1 MTSPNKTVGRA
12 MFILLATA
20 ALAAADTTPPV
31 PGTVNYVEG
40 QVTLNGENLP
50 APNAGPVAVETNQVL
65 DTAQGKA
72 ELLLSP
78 GVFLRLGDEA
88 ELRMV
93 SPGPPAIA
101 VEMVHGDSIL
111 EVDQLL
117 KGVGLSILM
126 DGATTYIAKQ
136 GLYVF
141 GGDQRFIGVLDG
153 EATVHQGSAHVTLKK
168 ARGAMLISGQ
178 RLKSQKLDL
187 SVTERHPLY
196 IWSAL
201 RSADL
206 AQANIQAAQAIL
218 AFGGPY
224 DEGWYWDASLDCFD
238 FVPVDGI
245 FYNSFGWGFYSP
257 VTVSKGPHPVRHPLP
272 IHAPI
277 KTARSASLGLASNGR
292 ATSSAPARSGGSNSG
307 HTGGGGGGFSGGG
320 GSHMG
325 GGGGGGRR

>member
-12 MFILLATA
+12 MFILLAAA

-50 APNAGPVAVETNQVL
+50 APYPGPVAVETNQVL

-78 GVFLRLGDEA
+78 GVFLRLGEDA
-88 ELRMV
+88 EMRMV
-93 SPGPPAIA
+93 SSGAPAIA
-101 VEMVHGDSIL
+101 VEMARGDSIL
-111 EVDQLL
+111 EVEQLL
-117 KGVGLSILM
+117 KGVGLSVLM
-126 DGATTYIAKQ
+126 DGSTTDIAKQ

-153 EATVHQGSAHVTLKK
+153 EATVHQGTAHVTLKR
-168 ARGAMLISGQ
+168 ARGAMLIPGQ
-178 RLKSQKLDL
+178 RLKSQTLDL
-187 SVTERHPLY
+187 AVTERHPLY

-206 AQANIQAAQAIL
+206 AQANIQAAQDIL
-218 AFGGPY
+218 AFGGSY

-238 FVPVDGI
+238 FVPVDGF
-245 FYNSFGWGFYSP
+245 FYSSFGWGFCSP
-257 VTVSKGPHPVRHPLP
+257 VTVSKGPYPIRHPLP
-272 IHAPI
+272 IHAPLA
-277 KTARSASLGLASNGR
+277 KTLSASLSRATGGR
-292 ATSSAPARSGGSNSG
+292 APATTSRSGGGSAS
-307 HTGGGGGGFSGGG
+307 GGGFSGGG
-320 GSHMG
+320 GGGHFG
-325 GGGGGGRR
+325 GGGAGGGRR

>member
-1 MTSPNKTVGRA
+1 MTSPNKIVGRA

-20 ALAAADTTPPV
+20 ALAAADTTRPL

-78 GVFLRLGDEA
+78 GVFLRLGEDA

-93 SPGPPAIA
+93 SSGAPAIA
-101 VEMVHGDSIL
+101 VEMVRGDSIL

-126 DGATTYIAKQ
+126 DGSTTDIAKQ

-153 EATVHQGSAHVTLKK
+153 EAIVHQGSAHVTLKK
-168 ARGAMLISGQ
+168 AHGAMLLSGKP
-178 RLKSQKLDL
+178 LKSQKLDL
-187 SVTERHPLY
+187 ALTESHPLY
-196 IWSAL
+196 IWSEL
-201 RSADL
+201 RSAYL
-206 AQANIQAAQAIL
+206 AQANIQAAQDIL
-218 AFGGPY
+218 AFGGSY

-245 FYNSFGWGFYSP
+245 FYSSFGGSFYSP
-257 VTVSKGPHPVRHPLP
+257 VTVSKAPPHPIRHPLP
-272 IHAPI
+272 VHAPI
-277 KTARSASLGLASNGR
+277 TKTLSASLSR
-292 ATSSAPARSGGSNSG
+292 ATSGRAPAAPARSGGGSNSG
-307 HTGGGGGGFSGGG
+307 HTGGSFGGGGGG
-320 GSHMG
+320 HMG
-325 GGGGGGRR
+325 GGGRR